1 MVELSA
7 VVSDATRV
15 VEKDG
20 LTAAQSAA
28 RSAVHWVGWRGETMV
43 VPWVVSMAENSVAH
57 SAGCSVA

>member
-20 LTAAQSAA
+20 STAAHLA
-28 RSAVHWVGWRGETMV
+28 
-43 VPWVVSMAENSVAH
+43 AH
-57 SAGCSVA
+57 SAVCWVASKVVM

>member
-20 LTAAQSAA
+20 LTAAHLAA
-28 RSAVHWVGWRGETMV
+28 RSAGKMV
-43 VPWVVSMAENSVAH
+43 ASKVVM
-57 SAGCSVA
+57 